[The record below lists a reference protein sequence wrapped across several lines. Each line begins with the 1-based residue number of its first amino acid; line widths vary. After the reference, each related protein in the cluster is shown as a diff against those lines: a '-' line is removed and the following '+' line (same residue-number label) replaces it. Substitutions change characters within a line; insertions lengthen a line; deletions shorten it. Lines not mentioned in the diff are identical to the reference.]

1 MAAEGA
7 RRWLLPL
14 LFAAAVGVHC
24 EARATYTASE
34 LREPGTA
41 GLGWIGQI
49 RPAAQDAGELGRV
62 EDKSDEVAH
71 AVGVLG
77 RLDPEWRRAERVRAQ
92 ARSVAAKARQ
102 MERSYEADLAGLLEQ
117 GSKAGMHTDALLA
130 PRPAAPSGRA
140 QTARPGT
147 PVQLQPR
154 KQARP
159 SKRTG
164 PSLTRARSVEH
175 GSNSL
180 LRTLQAAATL
190 PLFPKLPI
198 PEVAA
203 KATAST
209 HATRHRHGSNT
220 LLGVL
225 KGHTGGELRT
235 GRHSNTLFY
244 HATAPNPP
252 TVHSTQALSRSR
264 VSVAAARRD
273 LARSASPRMRKGVSP
288 AAGVEHERAKRP
300 SAAPSSAQQSPQQ
313 HQTHATHRHR
323 HHIPIPAAGVSRA
336 EVKRRFKRLQHSW
349 FWPLV

>member
-1 MAAEGA
+1 L
-7 RRWLLPL
+7 LLPL

-92 ARSVAAKARQ
+92 ARSVA
-102 MERSYEADLAGLLEQ
+102 
-117 GSKAGMHTDALLA
+117 
-130 PRPAAPSGRA
+130 SGRA

-209 HATRHRHGSNT
+209 HATRQRHGSNT